1 MIYYIILWLFLFQ
14 SSPSLENKIGTDI
27 ISEYLGSSSNLTR
40 DVFVVEVLDTLG
52 SRIYPR
58 SLDPKNEYVY
68 KDLNE
73 KERGMV
79 LDLLKFKEPTSF
91 DRSILIQN
99 QGLQILEERRKEA
112 YEYGWSSIK
121 LSRISISSDNQTAC
135 LILEY
140 RCGSKCGA
148 GLLIF
153 AQLEGNTW
161 KIAKRKQLWVS

>member
-1 MIYYIILWLFLFQ
+1 MIYHLILWLFLFQ

-27 ISEYLGSSSNLTR
+27 ISGYLGPSSTR

-58 SLDPKNEYVY
+58 ILDPKNEYVY

-73 KERGMV
+73 IERRMA
-79 LDLLKFKEPTSF
+79 LDLLKFKEPISF
-91 DRSILIQN
+91 DRTSLFQN
-99 QGLQILEERRKEA
+99 QGLQILEERRKDA

-121 LSRISISSDNQTAC
+121 LSRISISADHQTAC

-140 RCGSKCGA
+140 RCGSKCA
-148 GLLIF
+148 SGLLIF
-153 AQLEGNTW
+153 AQLEGDTW
-161 KIAKRKQLWVS
+161 KIAKRKQLWES